1 MAENS
6 TSQENSQN
14 GTKRWRLW
22 GFGRREQQ
30 KSSPSTTADPL
41 VPWLGATANSASTS
55 TSSTAASTHIV
66 PQSNET
72 SATATLS
79 LHANDQN
86 APTPPMSQSTE
97 TVNPATLTPPSGP
110 APSTDFS
117 QYSKYIIGAAS
128 LTAFGSMLYT
138 ARRRTRGEIK
148 MPLQELFSNPAAAA
162 ANPKLTAYIFA
173 GRAFTTATLITV
185 TGFIGVTMAVASALQ
200 VNNLKEFSVRMR
212 EIVTT
217 RFPQLRGADPDA
229 DSKFDPAYHEF
240 LQFVSDDAA
249 KEEEEGAWKENAGHA
264 IIGNRVR
271 HELGPLSRHQG

>member
-6 TSQENSQN
+6 SLQENSQN
-14 GTKRWRLW
+14 GTKRWRPW
-22 GFGRREQQ
+22 GFGRQERH
-30 KSSPSTTADPL
+30 KSSPSTTEDPL
-41 VPWLGATANSASTS
+41 VPWLGAPATPASTS
-55 TSSTAASTHIV
+55 TSSSAASAHIV
-66 PQSNET
+66 AQSNEKL
-72 SATATLS
+72 ATTTLPLQANENS
-79 LHANDQN
+79 LS
-86 APTPPMSQSTE
+86 TPST
-97 TVNPATLTPPSGP
+97 NPAALTPTSGP
-110 APSTDFS
+110 TLFADFS
-117 QYSKYIIGAAS
+117 QYNKYIIGTAS

-138 ARRRTRGEIK
+138 VRRRTRGEIK

-185 TGFIGVTMAVASALQ
+185 TGFIGVTMAVASAMQ

-249 KEEEEGAWKENAGHA
+249 KEEEEGAWRENAGHA